1 MSESNNPRG
10 RRRPSSETPA
20 RNQRGSIN
28 RRDFLARGGIAGAGM
43 AAGGLVGTSAKA
55 AVPENLP
62 PNLPEWS
69 RYLGAGVDD
78 APYGMP
84 SKYEAE
90 VVRRNVGWLTATTE
104 SSVNFTPL
112 HALNGI
118 VTPNGLCFERH
129 HGGVAVIDP
138 EDHRFLIHG
147 LVDKPLIFTLQD
159 LKRFPPV
166 SRFQFL
172 ECVANGGMEWRG
184 AQLNSC
190 QFAHG
195 MVHCVQWTGVALKT
209 LLEVAGLKPSAR
221 WLLAEGGDSAGMTRS
236 IPVEKALDD
245 CIVAYAQNGEALRP
259 EQGYPLRLVVPGFE
273 GNMWI
278 KWLRRI
284 EVGDMAWYTRE
295 ETSKYTDLLPDGRA
309 RKFTWEMDAKSV
321 ITSPCPENPVPA
333 KGFNV
338 ISGLAWS
345 GRGRITRVD
354 VSFDGGKNWRTA
366 RLERPVLSKCLTRFH
381 FDWRWNGES
390 VLLESRAMDE
400 TGYVQPSIADLRALR
415 GGNSVYHN
423 NSIQTWLVNP
433 GGEVENV
440 QTA

>member
-1 MSESNNPRG
+1 MSDSDDMRG
-10 RRRPSSETPA
+10 RREPKSKVLDRRAFLT
-20 RNQRGSIN
+20 RGA
-28 RRDFLARGGIAGAGM
+28 LAGAGVAGLAGRPAA
-43 AAGGLVGTSAKA
+43 AAG
-55 AVPENLP
+55 PENLP
-62 PNLPEWS
+62 PNVPEWS
-69 RYLGAGVDD
+69 RYLGAGVED

-84 SKYEAE
+84 SEFEAQ
-90 VVRRNVGWLTATTE
+90 VVRRNVAWLTATTE
-104 SSVNFTPL
+104 SSINFTPL
-112 HALNGI
+112 HALNGF

-138 EDHRFLIHG
+138 EDHRFMIHG

-172 ECVANGGMEWRG
+172 ECAANGGMEWRG

-209 LLEVAGLKPSAR
+209 LLQAAGLKTSAK
-221 WLLAEGGDSAGMTRS
+221 WLLAEGGDSAGMNRS
-236 IPVEKALDD
+236 IPLEKALDD

-284 EVGDMAWYTRE
+284 EVGDKAWYTRE

-354 VSFDGGKNWRTA
+354 VSLDGGKNWRTA
-366 RLERPVLSKCLTRFH
+366 RLEGPVLSKCLTRFYL
-381 FDWRWNGES
+381 DWRWGGES

-400 TGYVQPSIADLRALR
+400 TGYVQPSIAELRALR
-415 GGNSVYHN
+415 GGNSIYHN